1 MGSSHLR
8 TRKGGGATINSP
20 DKEYN
25 FKGRKSDDDS
35 ITLGDDSIMWENET
49 MKIMQTFAEATTLEE
64 AKAEAVAQEDAPVR
78 EILEWEF
85 LAEKGDS
92 NKALGILPA
101 PPP

>member
-1 MGSSHLR
+1 
-8 TRKGGGATINSP
+8 
-20 DKEYN
+20 
-25 FKGRKSDDDS
+25 
-35 ITLGDDSIMWENET
+35 